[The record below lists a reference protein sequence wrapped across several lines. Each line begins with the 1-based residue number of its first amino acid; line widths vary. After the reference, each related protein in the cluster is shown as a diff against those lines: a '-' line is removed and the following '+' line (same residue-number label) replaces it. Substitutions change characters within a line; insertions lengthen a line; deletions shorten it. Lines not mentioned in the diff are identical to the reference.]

1 MAAYPVSLTVALD
14 TEEKHEALLE
24 FCRDHR
30 IAVETTEQYVPVFVE
45 KTRKKPTTAFKHFCG
60 PENLAKDGLA
70 SEEDIYNII
79 MRYAKTFKLIFPDGT
94 IQLNRAMKDG
104 FQTDMARVRSY
115 EILGLIVRAF

>member
-1 MAAYPVSLTVALD
+1 MATYPLSLTLQLD

-30 IAVETTEQYVPVFVE
+30 IAVETTEPYVPAFIE
-45 KTRKKPTTAFKHFCG
+45 NTRKKPTAAFKHFCG
-60 PENLAKDGLA
+60 PENLAKDGMA
-70 SEEDIYNII
+70 SEEDIYTIV
-79 MRYAKTFKLIFPDGT
+79 MRYAKTFKLMLPDGT

-104 FQTDMARVRSY
+104 FQTDMPRVRSY